1 MSDTSMQPVAVK
13 ILGKDYRIAC
23 AENEQETLI
32 HSAQELDEQM
42 KEIRDSGKV
51 TGTDRIAVLAALNL
65 AHELNQAQAQV
76 KPETNSSNSNRIAIQ
91 LAHLR
96 SKIENALEKYR

>member
-1 MSDTSMQPVAVK
+1 MSDTPMQPVAVK

-32 HSAQELDEQM
+32 LSAQELDEQM

-51 TGTDRIAVLAALNL
+51 TGTDRIAVLVALNL
-65 AHELNQAQAQV
+65 AHELNQAQT
-76 KPETNSSNSNRIAIQ
+76 KTETNSNNGNRIAIQ

>member
-1 MSDTSMQPVAVK
+1 MSDTPMQPVAVK

-65 AHELNQAQAQV
+65 AHELNQAQT
-76 KPETNSSNSNRIAIQ
+76 KTETNSKNGIAIQ

-96 SKIENALEKYR
+96 SKIENTLEKYR